1 MGVKFTE
8 DQQKAIDTLDRSI
21 LVSAAA
27 GSGKTAVL
35 VERIIHIITSGKA
48 EVDEMLVV
56 TFTRAAAM
64 EMKQKLTRAIR
75 QHMRENPESAPL
87 MSRQLSKMFKSYI
100 TTFDSFATRVI
111 KEFYYMVDRD
121 QNFKVCDD
129 AQNQLLQMEAMEELF
144 EACFEDD
151 NYVDG
156 GSFREFLDHYSNDRD
171 EENLMKQIREVY
183 AKLRSMPNYF
193 TWAEDQAEML
203 RLPESGNIT
212 DSPVFKMLR
221 DIAMEELR
229 EAQRE
234 CEDLHKELDTAGIVS
249 MIPKVVEPDL
259 NMIRERIDV
268 LKRGVSPAALVGL
281 SSTGYTFP
289 KLDPRKKDEKEA
301 YSQIK
306 TRCKDLRNAYKERI
320 KNLDYFFSPALEE
333 SFREMDET
341 YHYTVYYLNLLKEF
355 ERRFEEKK
363 RASNLLDFSDMEHI
377 AVSILENPEAA
388 AKLRKRFRY
397 IFIDEYQDTN
407 KLQEYLIS
415 RFARPDNQFKV
426 GDVKQSIYGFRQ
438 SDPKI
443 FMETRS
449 EFERDEG
456 DDAMVID
463 LNKNFRSNEATLR
476 YINDVFEGLMPGYD
490 DKAKLYHGLPGDD
503 AYNLVPE
510 VHIIP
515 IEKGGTTGVV
525 ASDTPSSGDDA
536 VDEDNASLTEK
547 ETEAVYIANL
557 VRNILGTTF
566 YDGKQGVRRT
576 AEPRDIV
583 ILCRSTKRTGD
594 LYYKS
599 MLAQNIPTFVNDEN
613 GYFDSVEIN
622 LTMALLKVLDNGHQ
636 DIPLIAVL
644 RSEIFGFTPEELAKI
659 RIAFKESGRKGSYY
673 KAYAYCLENKEALED
688 PTLYEKLAAAEANL
702 QAWRYR
708 ANKMPLDA
716 FIWYVLNESGY
727 YLYAGAMYGGR
738 QRQANLQILTEKAK
752 GYQERNGVISLNGFI
767 RYIDILK
774 KNDVKMGQ
782 ATLLGEDADVV
793 RIMTMHKSKGLE
805 FPFVIVAGMGVQGQ
819 SSTMSKGLMFDSDI
833 GLGISYVNREE
844 KFWRPTLMQR
854 VINYKQQTEEYQ
866 ENLRVLYVALTRAR
880 EKLILVGTAKEKDGE
895 FTFKS
900 KSGYQM
906 LRDKLN
912 LPSNRYFISSEPEST
927 PGRKRN
933 LFEEFQKNRAK
944 LDPSKADYYESL
956 IADRL
961 DYEYAYTDALKT
973 KTKYSVSEL
982 RALKAG
988 EYEPR
993 NIELRKPEGDA
1004 EAESG
1009 VTGAEI
1015 GTGYHRILEMVDFCR
1030 IIKMKTNDCEI
1041 EFDTIMESGENNL
1054 SADKGESD
1062 ANLQSENVF
1071 RIGESV
1077 ESVEIDTAYVQEV
1090 MDHLHDTGTIS
1101 DNVFRALRPAMIHRF
1116 FQSEIGRRAICAARK
1131 GKLWKEKPFTLR
1143 TRVNDQSVLVQGI
1156 IDCFFE
1162 EDGRLIL
1169 LDYKSNRMG
1178 DDPKPIIEM
1187 YEEQIRLYRN
1197 ALREAT
1203 DMDVSEAYL
1212 YMLREGK
1219 MIPMP

>member
-8 DQQKAIDTLDRSI
+8 DQQKAIDTLDCSI

-75 QHMRENPESAPL
+75 QHMRDHPESAPL

-129 AQNQLLQMEAMEELF
+129 AQNQLLQMEAMEDLF
-144 EACFEDD
+144 EDCFEDD
-151 NYVDG
+151 NYVEG
-156 GSFREFLDHYSNDRD
+156 GSFQEFLDHYSNDRD
-171 EENLMKQIREVY
+171 EENLMKQMREVY

-193 TWAEDQAEML
+193 DWAYDQVNML
-203 RLPESGNIT
+203 RMPESGNIL
-212 DSPVFKMLR
+212 DSEVYVMMR
-221 DIAMEELR
+221 DTVMDELR
-229 EAQRE
+229 KSQEE
-234 CEDLHKELDTAGIVS
+234 CEKLHKELDAAGIVS
-249 MIPKVVEPDL
+249 LVQRVTEPDL
-259 NMIRERIDV
+259 
-268 LKRGVSPAALVGL
+268 ALMQKMMDALRFGGSIEEI
-281 SSTGYTFP
+281 SSISIATHKFGSMGT
-289 KLDPRKKDEKEA
+289 RKKAEVDA
-301 YSQIK
+301 YNEIK
-306 TRCKDLRNAYKERI
+306 SYCSNLRDSYKERL
-320 KNLDYFFSPALEE
+320 KNLDYFFSSELEK

-388 AKLRKRFRY
+388 AKLRKRFKY

-443 FMETRS
+443 FMETRG
-449 EFERDEG
+449 EFEKDEE

-503 AYNLVPE
+503 AYNLIPE

-515 IEKGGTTGVV
+515 IEKDAKTGGAV
-525 ASDTPSSGDDA
+525 SDTPSSGDA
-536 VDEDNASLTEK
+536 VDEDSASLTEK

-557 VRNILGTTF
+557 VSNILGTTF

-644 RSEIFGFTPEELAKI
+644 RSEIFGFTPEELAQI

-688 PTLYEKLAAAEANL
+688 PALYEKLVAAEANL

-774 KNDVKMGQ
+774 KSDVKMGQ

-819 SSTMSKGLMFDSDI
+819 SNTMSKGLMFDSDI

-854 VINYKQQTEEYQ
+854 VINHKQQTEEYQ
-866 ENLRVLYVALTRAR
+866 ESLRVLYVALTRAR

-912 LPSNRYFISSEPEST
+912 LPSNRYFISSEPESRSS
-927 PGRKRN
+927 RKRN
-933 LFEEFQKNRAK
+933 LFEEFQKNRPK
-944 LDPSKADYYESL
+944 LDPSKVDYYESL

-961 DYEYAYTDALKT
+961 DYEYAYSNALKT

-982 RALKAG
+982 RALAAG

-993 NIELRKPEGDA
+993 SIDLRKPEGGADA
-1004 EAESG
+1004 ESS

-1015 GTGYHRILEMVDFCR
+1015 GTGYHRILEMLDFCR
-1030 IIKMKTNDCEI
+1030 
-1041 EFDTIMESGENNL
+1041 
-1054 SADKGESD
+1054 
-1062 ANLQSENVF
+1062 VF
-1071 RIGESV
+1071 MV
-1077 ESVEIDTAYVQEV
+1077 ETFNTSYVQEV
-1090 MDHLHDTGTIS
+1090 MDRLHDTDAIP
-1101 DNVFRALRPAMIHRF
+1101 DNVFRALRPTMIHRF
-1116 FQSEIGRRAICAARK
+1116 FQSEIGQRAICAARK

-1143 TRVNDQSVLVQGI
+1143 TQVNGQSVLVQGI

-1169 LDYKSNRMG
+1169 LDYKSNRMS
-1178 DDPKPIIEM
+1178 DDPKPIIDM

-1197 ALREAT
+1197 ALQEAT
-1203 DMDVSEAYL
+1203 GMEVPEAYL

>member
-8 DQQKAIDTLDRSI
+8 DQQRAIDTLDRSI

-35 VERIIHIITSGKA
+35 VERIIHIITSGRA

-64 EMKQKLTRAIR
+64 EMKQKLAKAIR

-87 MSRQLSKMFKSYI
+87 MSRQLSKLFKAYI
-100 TTFDSFATRVI
+100 STFDSFATRVI

-121 QNFKVCDD
+121 QNFKVCDE
-129 AQNQLLQMEAMEELF
+129 AQNQLLQMEAMEDLF
-144 EACFEDD
+144 EDCFEDD
-151 NYVDG
+151 NYVTG
-156 GSFREFLDHYSNDRD
+156 GSFRDFLNHYSSDRSED
-171 EENLMKQIREVY
+171 GLMDQMRKTY

-193 TWAEDQAEML
+193 DWAYDRVNML
-203 RLPESGNIT
+203 RMPESGNIL
-212 DSPVFKMLR
+212 DSEVYAMMR
-221 DIAMEELR
+221 DTVMSELKK
-229 EAQRE
+229 AQAE
-234 CEDLHKELDTAGIVS
+234 CEELHKELDAAGIASLVQR
-249 MIPKVVEPDL
+249 VTEPDL
-259 NMIRERIDV
+259 ALIQKMMDALRFGGSVEEISSISIVTHKFGNM
-268 LKRGVSPAALVGL
+268 G
-281 SSTGYTFP
+281 T
-289 KLDPRKKDEKEA
+289 RKKDEVDA
-301 YSQIK
+301 YNEIK
-306 TRCKDLRNAYKERI
+306 SYCSNLRDSYKERL
-320 KNLDYFFSPALEE
+320 KNLDYFFSPELEK

-341 YHYTVYYLNLLKEF
+341 YPYTVYYLNLLKAF
-355 ERRFEEKK
+355 EQRFEEKK
-363 RASNLLDFSDMEHI
+363 RAANLLDFSDMEHI

-388 AKLRKRFRY
+388 AKLRKRFKY

-449 EFERDEG
+449 EFEQDESG
-456 DDAMVID
+456 DAMVID

-490 DKAKLYHGLPGDD
+490 DKAKLYHGLPGNEE
-503 AYNLVPE
+503 YNLVPE

-515 IEKGGTTGVV
+515 ITKGEK
-525 ASDTPSSGDDA
+525 DDDP
-536 VDEDNASLTEK
+536 VDEDGVSLSDK
-547 ETEAVYIANL
+547 ETEAAYIAEL
-557 VRNILGTTF
+557 VQNILGTTF
-566 YDGKQGVRRT
+566 YDGKQGVLRT

-583 ILCRSTKRTGD
+583 ILCRSTKRAGD

-613 GYFDSVEIN
+613 GYFDSIEIN

-644 RSEIFGFTPEELAKI
+644 RSEIFGFTPEELAQI
-659 RIAFKESGRKGSYY
+659 RIAYKEADQKGSYY
-673 KAYAYCLENKEALED
+673 KAYAYCLQNSDALGD
-688 PTLYEKLAAAEANL
+688 PALYEKLSAAEAKL
-702 QAWRYR
+702 QEWRYR
-708 ANKMPLDA
+708 VNKMPLDD

-752 GYQERNGVISLNGFI
+752 GYQERSGIASLNGFL
-767 RYIDILK
+767 RYVDILK
-774 KNDVKMGQ
+774 KSDVKMGQ

-805 FPFVIVAGMGVQGQ
+805 FPFVIVAGMGSQGQ
-819 SSTMSKGLMFDSDI
+819 SNTMSKGLLFDSDI
-833 GLGISYVNREE
+833 GLGLSYVNKEE
-844 KFWRPTLMQR
+844 KFWRPTLIQR
-854 VINYKQQTEEYQ
+854 IIHRKQQNEDSQ
-866 ENLRVLYVALTRAR
+866 ESLRVLYVALTRAR
-880 EKLILVGTAKEKDGE
+880 EKLILFGTAKEKDGE

-900 KSGYQM
+900 KSGFQM
-906 LRDKLN
+906 LQDKLN
-912 LPSNRYFISSEPEST
+912 LSSNRYFIASEPETTRSQ
-927 PGRKRN
+927 KRN
-933 LFEEFQKNRAK
+933 LFEEFQKNRPK
-944 LDPSKADYYESL
+944 LDPLKADYYESL
-956 IADRL
+956 VSDRL
-961 DYEYAYTDALKT
+961 NYRYAHMDALQT

-982 RALKAG
+982 RAIRAG

-993 NIELRKPEGDA
+993 TIELRKSEGGA
-1004 EAESG
+1004 EAETG
-1009 VTGAEI
+1009 VPGAEI
-1015 GTGYHRILEMVDFCR
+1015 GTGYHRVLEMLDFCR
-1030 IIKMKTNDCEI
+1030 IFKEK
-1041 EFDTIMESGENNL
+1041 
-1054 SADKGESD
+1054 
-1062 ANLQSENVF
+1062 VF
-1071 RIGESV
+1071 
-1077 ESVEIDTAYVQEV
+1077 DTAYVQEV
-1090 MDHLHDTGTIS
+1090 MDHLHDTGALP
-1101 DNVFRALRPAMIHRF
+1101 DNVFRTLRPAMIHRF
-1116 FQSEIGRRAICAARK
+1116 FQSEIGRRAVLAAQQ

-1143 TRVNDQSVLVQGI
+1143 TQVNGQDVLVQGI

-1162 EDGRLIL
+1162 EDGRIIL

-1197 ALREAT
+1197 ALQEAT
-1203 DMDVSEAYL
+1203 GMEVPEAYL
-1212 YMLREGK
+1212 YMLRAGK
-1219 MIPMP
+1219 MIPMPSKEM